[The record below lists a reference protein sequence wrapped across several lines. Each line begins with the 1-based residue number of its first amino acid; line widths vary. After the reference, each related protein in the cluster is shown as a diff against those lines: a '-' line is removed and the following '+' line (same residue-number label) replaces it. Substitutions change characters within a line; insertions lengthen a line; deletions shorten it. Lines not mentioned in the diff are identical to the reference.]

1 MTAMRASVFDC
12 DNLTNAWVANRHGG
26 SHIDVADL
34 ITNFGSAP
42 RASLEMLCESAG
54 IPLKGNGHGC
64 DVADMLRVEGIEA
77 LKNYCEEDVAS
88 TIVLFDVREQVLADV
103 FTTAIIANRHLISA
117 ARVSGDVYA
126 SDAFIFAELAA
137 ACPWSK
143 WLNMRSR
150 GWDLHRRSQTRA
162 ADKLAA

>member
-1 MTAMRASVFDC
+1 MPEYA
-12 DNLTNAWVANRHGG
+12 NAV
-26 SHIDVADL
+26 
-34 ITNFGSAP
+34 
-42 RASLEMLCESAG
+42 G
-54 IPLKGNGHGC
+54 IPSKPIASKAIGKAVEHGQW
-64 DVADMLRVEGIEA
+64 D
-77 LKNYCEEDVAS
+77 
-88 TIVLFDVREQVLADV
+88 DVREQVLADV